1 MLVEI
6 FDTTSDDL
14 RKEIQHTV
22 NLENVISATN
32 STFHTIRSE
41 IRNKELLHEPLLDRI
56 IAHMKTSVLLILS
69 ASEVKVW
76 KKEQQ
81 KRNVE
86 LIGKSAYHQTIKI
99 LQGLLL
105 LGLIGLLLLLQ
116 EEYTKL
122 LISLCAAVLLLELI
136 LYFLNVRYEHKQ
148 MKRSYKKIDGQGL
161 EEVKYEVLVDPDHF
175 IAALREVII
184 STDKLLPLLDHQDR
198 GNPGLL
204 IEKDKAL
211 MELFQGMVEATDNKD
226 SELAFL
232 SAKRIPSL
240 LSKYQI
246 KLVYYDGENDDYFDF
261 FPNLKSNEVVT
272 VYPALVKNDKVI
284 APGRALRPSISLK

>member
-1 MLVEI
+1 MLVEL

-14 RKEIQHTV
+14 RKEIQQAV

-32 STFHTIRSE
+32 SSFHTIRSE
-41 IRNKELLHEPLLDRI
+41 IRKKELLPEPLLDRI
-56 IAHMKTSVLLILS
+56 IAHMKTAVLLIIS

-76 KKEQQ
+76 KKEQR
-81 KRNVE
+81 KRNVK
-86 LIGKSAYHQTIKI
+86 LVGKSAYQPTIKI
-99 LQGLLL
+99 IQGLLL

-122 LISLCAAVLLLELI
+122 LIGLCGAVLLLELI

-148 MKRSYKKIDGQGL
+148 MKRSYKETANQAL
-161 EEVKYEVLVDPDHF
+161 EEVKYEVLVDPDRY
-175 IAALREVII
+175 IAALRESII
-184 STDKLLPLLDHQDR
+184 STDKLIPLLDHQDV

-211 MELFQGMVEATDNKD
+211 MELFQGMVEATDTKD

-261 FPNLKSNEVVT
+261 FPNLKSNETVT
-272 VYPALVKNDKVI
+272 VYPALVKNNQVI
-284 APGRALRPSISLK
+284 APGRALRPSITY

>member
-1 MLVEI
+1 MLVEL

-14 RKEIQHTV
+14 RKELERAV

-32 STFHTIRSE
+32 HTFHTIRSE
-41 IRNKELLHEPLLDRI
+41 VRKEELLSEPLLDRI
-56 IAHMKTSVLLILS
+56 IAHMKTAVLLILS

-76 KKEQQ
+76 KKEQG

-86 LIGKSAYHQTIKI
+86 LIGKSAYQSTIKI
-99 LQGLLL
+99 IQGLLL

-122 LISLCAAVLLLELI
+122 LISLCAAVFLLELI
-136 LYFLNVRYEHKQ
+136 LYFLNVRYQHKQ
-148 MKRSYKKIDGQGL
+148 MKRSYKKTYSQNM
-161 EEVKYEVLVDPDHF
+161 EEVKYEVLVDPDRY
-175 IAALREVII
+175 IAALREIII
-184 STDKLLPLLDHQDR
+184 STDKLIPLLDHQDK
-198 GNPGLL
+198 GNSELL
-204 IEKDKAL
+204 IEKDKSL
-211 MELFQGMVEATDNKD
+211 MELFQGMVEATDTKD

-246 KLVYYDGENDDYFDF
+246 RLVYYDGENDDYFDF
-261 FPNLKSNEVVT
+261 FPNLKSDETVT
-272 VYPALVKNDKVI
+272 VYPALVKNDQVI
-284 APGRALRPSISLK
+284 APGRALRPSITY